1 MDEFVEELLQEDRVC
16 DTILPRIQVNSLPF
30 YNKPTVT

>member
-16 DTILPRIQVNSLPF
+16 DTILPRIQVNSPF
-30 YNKPTVT
+30 I